1 MKVVLAGASGFLGQA
16 IATEL
21 AEHGHELT
29 TLVRRPPE
37 AGHEVEWHPERGELD
52 PAAISG
58 VDAVLSLSGAG
69 IADKRWNTE
78 YKRLLLDS
86 RVAPT
91 RTIANTIAGLA
102 SHVRPAALLSASAI
116 GFYGERGDQPLP
128 ETAAPGDG
136 FLAGLVQAW
145 EDATAPA
152 AAAGVRVALLRTGLV
167 LSANGGLMARL
178 IPLFKAGIG
187 GKLAS
192 GMQYQSW
199 ITLADEIAAIRF
211 VLESD
216 ISGPVNLV
224 GPSPVRN
231 AEFSRC
237 LGEVL
242 HRPAIFPTPAF
253 GIRLVLGEFANEG
266 VLASQRVIP
275 EALTQH
281 GYDFRHSDLKAALRW
296 AVDH

>member
-1 MKVVLAGASGFLGQA
+1 MKVVLAGASGFLGRA
-16 IATEL
+16 ISAEL

-29 TLVRRPPE
+29 VLVRRPPTI
-37 AGHEVEWHPERGELD
+37 ANEVQWRPGRGELD
-52 PAAISG
+52 PATISG
-58 VDAVLSLSGAG
+58 VDCVLSLSGAG

-86 RVAPT
+86 RVSPT
-91 RTIANTIAGLA
+91 KTIADAIARLDP
-102 SHVRPAALLSASAI
+102 HLRPGAFVSASAI

-128 ETAAPGDG
+128 ETAAAGDG

-145 EDATAPA
+145 EAATAPA
-152 AAAGVRVALLRTGLV
+152 AAAGVRVAFLRTGLV
-167 LSANGGLMARL
+167 LSARGGLMAKL
-178 IPLFKAGIG
+178 IPLYKAGLG
-187 GKLAS
+187 GKLGS
-192 GMQYQSW
+192 GVQYQSW

-216 ISGPVNLV
+216 LSGPVNLV

-253 GIRLVLGEFANEG
+253 GIRLVIGEFANEG

-275 EALTQH
+275 EALSQH
-281 GYDFRHSDLKAALRW
+281 GYEFRHSDLKAALQW
-296 AVDH
+296 AIDH